1 MVFPLITENDK
12 MLPIY
17 ITGIG
22 NQNPQ
27 PKLERIKG
35 FPSHQIFLITNGKGV
50 FYTDKTHFHI
60 KKGDI
65 LFVPKNVYHGYYPT
79 QTPFSNRWVSFDG
92 ANTEQIFQYL
102 SLKEVCKIE
111 SENFA
116 EFYKDHKEMLD
127 IAENDM
133 KCDIALLSAMFYKY
147 MFRLFL
153 FKDNGKQKTY
163 IEATKEYMR
172 NNFNRDISLD
182 ELAAKANV
190 SKYKLCKEF
199 KKAYRVTLF
208 EYLMK
213 VRIQQAKYLLIE
225 NTNMKIKEIAERT
238 GFHDTSYFI
247 KIFKEY
253 ETVTPVEYRE
263 NGKG

>member
-12 MLPIY
+12 MLSIY

-102 SLKEVCKIE
+102 SLIPLDLNTHYEE
-111 SENFA
+111 L
-116 EFYKDHKEMLD
+116 FYQL
-127 IAENDM
+127 NDRM
-133 KCDIALLSAMFYKY
+133 NVLPAYQ
-147 MFRLFL
+147 FL
-153 FKDNGKQKTY
+153 Q
-163 IEATKEYMR
+163 
-172 NNFNRDISLD
+172 L
-182 ELAAKANV
+182 
-190 SKYKLCKEF
+190 
-199 KKAYRVTLF
+199 
-208 EYLMK
+208 
-213 VRIQQAKYLLIE
+213 
-225 NTNMKIKEIAERT
+225 
-238 GFHDTSYFI
+238 HH
-247 KIFKEY
+247 
-253 ETVTPVEYRE
+253 
-263 NGKG
+263 